1 MIVVPAL
8 DLRAGRVVR
17 LLQGVTENATVYGD
31 DPVALARDW
40 QRQGAR
46 RLHVVDLDAAVDER
60 PQTEVVAA
68 LVRALGVPV
77 EVGGG
82 LRTCDDARRWRAA
95 GAERVIFG
103 TAAVR
108 APDEVRRAAQE
119 WPAGVAVA
127 VDARDG
133 RVAVAGWRETTT
145 LDALE
150 LCARVR
156 DWGVTRI
163 QYTDVARDGTL
174 CGPNL
179 PAIERLARACSLRIT
194 AAGGVATL
202 DDLRRL
208 RALADAGVDEVIVG
222 KALYEGRFTLAEAL
236 ALEDGH
242 A

>member
-1 MIVVPAL
+1 MPAL

-17 LLQGVTENATVYGD
+17 LVQGATDAATVYGD
-31 DPVALARDW
+31 DPIAWARDW
-40 QRQGAR
+40 ERQGAR
-46 RLHVVDLDAAVDER
+46 RLHVVDLDAAVDGR
-60 PQTEVVAA
+60 PQAEAVAA
-68 LVRALGVPV
+68 LVRAVGVPV

-82 LRTCDDARRWRAA
+82 VRTCADARRWREL
-95 GAERVIFG
+95 GAQRVIFG
-103 TAAVR
+103 TAAVQ
-108 APDEVRRAAQE
+108 APDEVRQAVRE
-119 WPAGVAVA
+119 WPDGIAVA

-133 RVAVAGWRETTT
+133 RVAVAGWRETTA

-156 DWGVTRI
+156 AWGVTRV

-174 CGPNL
+174 AGPNL
-179 PAIERLARACSLRIT
+179 AAVEHIARESGLRVT

-208 RALADAGVDEVIVG
+208 RALAVWGVDEVIVG
-222 KALYEGRFTLAEAL
+222 KALYEGRFTLAEAV
-236 ALEDGH
+236 AAAQGGD